1 MRHPFIIGKLVY
13 LRGVEE
19 DDLEGDYF
27 QWFNDQENDVYTN
40 HAVWPNTPEKM
51 REFYNKE
58 IQLNNDNI
66 ILAIIVQD
74 GDKHIG
80 NISLNHINWIDRHAR
95 LNIII
100 GDKEAHSKGY
110 GTEAIRLLVDYGFNR
125 GRD

>member
-66 ILAIIVQD
+66 ILAIITLRF
-74 GDKHIG
+74 IL
-80 NISLNHINWIDRHAR
+80 IF
-95 LNIII
+95 
-100 GDKEAHSKGY
+100 Y
-110 GTEAIRLLVDYGFNR
+110 
-125 GRD
+125 